1 MRRRAWGSLKP
12 HKDTKYSQSPPSR
25 CTLAPGCALALH
37 ESPNSVHAAI
47 DMAHAYM
54 HRALDQMLYQ
64 SPPQFGIK
72 HESKNMQ
79 NTKAAFARKSTP
91 TKSQS
96 AMQ

>member
-1 MRRRAWGSLKP
+1 M
-12 HKDTKYSQSPPSR
+12 
-25 CTLAPGCALALH
+25 H

-54 HRALDQMLYQ
+54 HRALDQMLYR
-64 SPPQFGIK
+64 PHPQLGIK
-72 HESKNMQ
+72 HKSKNKQ
-79 NTKAAFARKSTP
+79 NTKAAFARRSTP